1 MGLSSNVLWHQTK
14 KDGLM
19 GILKAKKLYFSYSL
33 ENILSF
39 RKIGGIAFPMI
50 SLCDLP
56 LSEFTY
62 SKWAYGDYA
71 IGLSREWGEKN
82 GFNPVCYCHANSDYK
97 KRMIN
102 RLVEAAA
109 SKDKSVIENAMFPF
123 AYMKSIE
130 GVLLNR
136 RYKKYRFYDEK
147 EVSLVPHQEDI
158 KGYELCLFESQYQDF
173 KKRYKKSILGKNGV
187 NFSFSDVKYIIVGN
201 ENNRKEVQG
210 VLAKQTEDC
219 SHIVILTKQQ
229 VLGDIVGNNHNE
241 ELPMLKIEPI
251 KTSELALKI
260 GKEFFKN

>member
-56 LSEFTY
+56 LSEFTD

-97 KRMIN
+97 KRM
-102 RLVEAAA
+102 
-109 SKDKSVIENAMFPF
+109 M
-123 AYMKSIE
+123 
-130 GVLLNR
+130 
-136 RYKKYRFYDEK
+136 
-147 EVSLVPHQEDI
+147 
-158 KGYELCLFESQYQDF
+158 
-173 KKRYKKSILGKNGV
+173 
-187 NFSFSDVKYIIVGN
+187 YITIT
-201 ENNRKEVQG
+201 
-210 VLAKQTEDC
+210 A
-219 SHIVILTKQQ
+219 
-229 VLGDIVGNNHNE
+229 
-241 ELPMLKIEPI
+241 
-251 KTSELALKI
+251 
-260 GKEFFKN
+260 

>member
-56 LSEFTY
+56 LSEFTD

-109 SKDKSVIENAMFPF
+109 SLFRSC
-123 AYMKSIE
+123 
-130 GVLLNR
+130 
-136 RYKKYRFYDEK
+136 
-147 EVSLVPHQEDI
+147 I
-158 KGYELCLFESQYQDF
+158 K
-173 KKRYKKSILGKNGV
+173 R
-187 NFSFSDVKYIIVGN
+187 
-201 ENNRKEVQG
+201 
-210 VLAKQTEDC
+210 
-219 SHIVILTKQQ
+219 
-229 VLGDIVGNNHNE
+229 
-241 ELPMLKIEPI
+241 
-251 KTSELALKI
+251 
-260 GKEFFKN
+260 